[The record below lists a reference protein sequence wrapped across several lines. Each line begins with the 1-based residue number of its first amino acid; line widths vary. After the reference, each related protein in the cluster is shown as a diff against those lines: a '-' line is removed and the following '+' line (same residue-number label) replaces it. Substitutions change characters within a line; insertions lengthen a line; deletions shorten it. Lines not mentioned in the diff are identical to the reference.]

1 VTLVTE
7 RAPQFQSL
15 SVGAW
20 VSAGTRHEREGQEGL
35 AHFLEHMMF
44 KGTERRS
51 ALDIAL
57 AVDRAGGEFNAFTS
71 REYTCFHIL
80 SLSRDIKLALDI
92 MSDVLLN
99 SKFAEEEIDRE
110 RKVILQEI
118 AMVEDNPE
126 ELIHDL
132 FFEQAF
138 GGHALGRPI
147 LGKKETVARF
157 DRPTVYSYFKRHY
170 SPKDLVI
177 SVAGDINHDDVR
189 RLLERQLGSHLPG
202 GKNAGA
208 PKPNLGRPRIATG
221 ARAYR
226 RDLEQ
231 THFVLGFPSVS
242 NGDPDRFAAYLLNI
256 YLGGGMSSSLFQ
268 EIREKRGLAYTIY
281 SSLSPFSDAGLFS
294 IYVATSPS
302 EVGICLD
309 VVGREV
315 KKIREGKLDPE
326 ALQILKENLKGTILL
341 NLDSVESRMTV
352 IAKNEMFFGRYYS
365 TGEMLKMIDKVTA
378 QDVARVARNLFKPKN
393 LILSMLGPSRLSPRR
408 LASFCK

>member
-1 VTLVTE
+1 
-7 RAPQFQSL
+7 
-15 SVGAW
+15 VGAW

-138 GGHALGRPI
+138 GGHPLGRPI

-157 DRPTVYSYFKRHY
+157 DRPTIYSYFKRHY
-170 SPKDLVI
+170 SPKDLVV
-177 SVAGDINHDDVR
+177 SVAGDIDHDDIR
-189 RLLERQLGSHLPG
+189 KMLERQLGSHLPG
-202 GKNAGA
+202 GKGTGA
-208 PKPNLGRPRIATG
+208 PKPNLSRPRIATG

-226 RDLEQ
+226 RELEQ

-352 IAKNEMFFGRYYS
+352 IAKNEMFFGRYFS

-378 QDVARVARNLFKPKN
+378 HDVARVARNLFKPKN
-393 LILSMLGPSRLSPRR
+393 LILSMLGPSRFSPRR